1 MIKSKIFSLEL
12 NIKNQDET
20 VMFEVL
26 TKDLLHTL
34 NELVT
39 SYQSCKT
46 ERNENNRELLKF
58 LLKTNT
64 IDELKNNLNGR
75 FVSFL
80 KIYYN

>member
-1 MIKSKIFSLEL
+1 MIRSKIYSLEL

-26 TKDLLHTL
+26 ARDLLGTL
-34 NELVT
+34 NELVA

-64 IDELKNNLNGR
+64 VDELKNNLNGR
-75 FVSFL
+75 FVSRF
-80 KIYYN
+80 N

>member
-1 MIKSKIFSLEL
+1 MMKHKTFSVEL

-26 TKDLLHTL
+26 AKSLLQTL
-34 NELVT
+34 NELLM
-39 SYQSCKT
+39 SYTSCKT

-64 IDELKNNLNGR
+64 IDELKANLNGK
-75 FVSFL
+75 FVSYF
-80 KIYYN
+80 